1 MFILPD
7 DFRVVIEAVVVVLP
21 SEYRVV
27 IVPEG
32 IKLDD
37 GFRIAITSD
46 GLRVV
51 ISFCSIRV
59 DMSSSGIKVLGAK
72 VKNIF
77 I

>member
-7 DFRVVIEAVVVVLP
+7 GFTVVIEAVVVLP
-21 SEYRVV
+21 SGFRVV
-27 IVPEG
+27 IVPDG

-51 ISFCSIRV
+51 IFFGSIRV
-59 DMSSSGIKVLGAK
+59 DVSSSGIKVVGAK
-72 VKNIF
+72 AKNIF